1 METRKRIYRGKYE
14 LSRISVPPSVA
25 EYIMSKRE
33 MLRDK
38 QARKLYEEL
47 KEEYRVTTDYSDCR
61 RLQYLYELFW
71 VLGSATSISVRKVD
85 EQECIPTDYLEREDS
100 TWGFDK
106 VQPCWVL
113 SLQVDVSKEQR
124 EQYPQLEAIVEKK
137 MRSFKT
143 DFYFHDMMTMSRELC
158 RRPLLWTVSTSHTF
172 IEVHEA
178 EGEAEAWVNCDDRE
192 RMRKFTYGGED
203 DTWMGAALRV
213 SCGQDD
219 LYYYHD
225 GAQLHKVSREK
236 FKAIHDNHVERV
248 RQLIREQ
255 LERKAA

>member
-1 METRKRIYRGKYE
+1 MERKRIFGGKYE
-14 LSRISVPPSVA
+14 LCRICVPPSVA
-25 EYIMSKRE
+25 EYIISKRE

-47 KEEYRVTTDYSDCR
+47 KEEYRLSPNYSESR

-71 VLGSATSISVRKVD
+71 SFGSATSISVRKVD
-85 EQECIPTDYLEREDS
+85 ERECIPTDYLEREDS

-113 SLQVDVSKEQR
+113 SLQVDVSKVQR
-124 EQYPQLEAIVEKK
+124 ELYPKLEAIVEKK

-143 DFYFHDMMTMSRELC
+143 DFYFHDMMTFSREMT
-158 RRPLLWTVSTSHTF
+158 RKPLLWNVASTHTWS
-172 IEVHEA
+172 EVHDAEDEA
-178 EGEAEAWVNCDDRE
+178 ERWVNCGDE
-192 RMRKFTYGGED
+192 RRLRHFVYGGED
-203 DTWMGAALRV
+203 DTWMGSVLRV
-213 SCGQDD
+213 MASDCD
-219 LYYYHD
+219 LFYYHD
-225 GAQLHKVSREK
+225 GARLHKVSREK

-248 RQLIREQ
+248 RQLIREK